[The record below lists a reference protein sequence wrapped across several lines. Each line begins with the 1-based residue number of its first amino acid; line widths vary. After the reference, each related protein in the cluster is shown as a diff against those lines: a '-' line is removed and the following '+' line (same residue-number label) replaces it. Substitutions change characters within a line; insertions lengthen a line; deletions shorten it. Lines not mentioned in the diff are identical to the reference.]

1 MVIRGGGDAGRDSE
15 DELTRALTAR
25 VLQGVAP
32 EELPFLDDVLNEFG
46 RDPDAVLRKKSRE
59 EALGFGLELQLV
71 APYVVAAAGAAV
83 HFLLST
89 LVDVLKDE
97 SRARIIEVVHGW
109 ISGKRGSVADS
120 GADVVALSSEQARRV
135 RNVALVKATDLGL
148 PEDRAALL
156 ADAIIGAVVMAN

>member
-1 MVIRGGGDAGRDSE
+1 
-15 DELTRALTAR
+15 
-25 VLQGVAP
+25 
-32 EELPFLDDVLNEFG
+32 
-46 RDPDAVLRKKSRE
+46 
-59 EALGFGLELQLV
+59 
-71 APYVVAAAGAAV
+71 
-83 HFLLST
+83 
-89 LVDVLKDE
+89 VDVLKDE